1 MVEVTNQFEDLIPS
15 SQDPYLPTHIN
26 QFADLAPTE
35 TKITGPFNPKTYTDK
50 KAYIGISNIEED
62 YKDITSD
69 LNAFDRFFFQTI
81 LGNEQVFRQKR
92 GESNFVENVKGFR
105 DALLSRDFS
114 AILGALGGYAGVEKF
129 FKSTASKLF
138 KKNPYIMTASV
149 LGGALGATGTQQ
161 LYDRVKEWITGDEE
175 SIREIWEKIPADFKR
190 NLTYEM
196 FGVGLASVPYY
207 IKRGLMSGGR
217 NLKQL
222 FDSVKIFGGGKRI
235 AEIEKL
241 LKSGNYKSFA
251 EKQALKQ
258 ELKTLRSKKIDII
271 PQDVAGP
278 FAKMFMRIGGI
289 FPFVGRPLTKF
300 IERRGLNLSNK
311 LDETL
316 FALAPTGGT
325 QGKLGKNIVKL
336 ASKEYLSFRK
346 LVGKQYDKFLNLASG
361 IRNGKKIK
369 GFDVNI
375 VPLSKMNQADAPNHL
390 LDEARKIIRDAQ
402 AGGKGEI
409 PRDLQT
415 EAYKTA
421 LMIIKNFGGK
431 THTDVR
437 TLRNIITKNFKDAIQ
452 RSYGK
457 GEGQSVK
464 QIVAMK
470 DAINK
475 SFQNLDL
482 SKVSQEVAD
491 NILAQ
496 YKIANNMY
504 QHGFTHNGK
513 FFEGIDLYKR
523 GMGESF
529 EKIKSGIFKNKLTTD
544 GKKYYGEWVKSIL
557 KFGDKDQ
564 VLDLYKL
571 IGKDDQAMGAFVR
584 AFIDD
589 AFSASAKTRGTD
601 AGPARESFNWLHF
614 NPDDFMKQLGF
625 LDLESSARGLTIGG
639 KEEAL
644 TTILNTLN
652 KSTDGKVI
660 SGTNFRQ
667 LLNAMS
673 KHGNV
678 WVPDVGGF
686 IRRAAVFGGIDT
698 ILGVALSPFFG
709 VGAAAGMAGG
719 LRLGPTLAGMQ
730 FTRLL
735 TNPNNTKYL
744 FEALDSRIPYFKRY
758 SAGIRLLELTQE
770 TLAEAGANLKDEA
783 KEDWDKLMMNFNKF
797 YMEAIDN
804 TPDEGDK
811 EPLKF
816 QNWGETGGLEIKPA
830 AQGDVVQ
837 PDERETVVVSDTEDT
852 EYVEEEVQINIPSPN
867 RDFEMAHVVPPL
879 PNPNRGS
886 QISGGVDP
894 SIVQRMESMGMPLFA
909 NEGGIASLMEHKKPQ
924 QMVA

>member
-1 MVEVTNQFEDLIPS
+1 MVEVTNQFEDLLPS
-15 SQDPYLPTHIN
+15 SQDPYLPTQIN
-26 QFADLAPTE
+26 QFADLIPTRTK
-35 TKITGPFNPKTYTDK
+35 TKIPSAFSPKAYTDK
-50 KAYIGISNIEED
+50 KAYIGQSDIQED
-62 YKDITSD
+62 YEDITED
-69 LNAFDRFFFQTI
+69 LGSFDKFFYQTI
-81 LGNEQVFRQKR
+81 LGNEEVFRQKK
-92 GESNFVENVKGFR
+92 SSDFAANVEAFK
-105 DALLSRDFS
+105 DAVLSRNF
-114 AILGALGGYAGVEKF
+114 AEILGALGGYAGIEKF
-129 FKSTASKLF
+129 FLSTASKVF
-138 KKNPYIMTASV
+138 KKNPYIMVASV
-149 LGGALGATGTQQ
+149 LAGAMGATATAQI
-161 LYDRVKEWITGDEE
+161 YDRVKEFITGDEE
-175 SIREIWEKIPADFKR
+175 TIREIWDKIPKDFKR

-217 NLKQL
+217 NVKQL
-222 FDSVKIFGGGKRI
+222 FDSVKIFGGGTRI

-241 LKSGNYKSFA
+241 LKSGNYKSFV
-251 EKQALKQ
+251 EKQALKK
-258 ELKTLRSKKIDII
+258 ELKTLKSKEISII

-300 IERRGLNLSNK
+300 IERRGKSLNLA

-336 ASKEYLSFRK
+336 AEKQYLNFRK
-346 LVGKQYDKFLNLASG
+346 LVGKQYDKFLDLASG
-361 IRNGKKIK
+361 IRNGKKIR

-375 VPLSKMNQADAPNHL
+375 VPLSKMNQGDLPNHL

-421 LMIIKNFGGK
+421 SMIIKNFGGK
-431 THTDVR
+431 TYTDVR
-437 TLRNIITKNFKDAIQ
+437 TLRNLITKNFKDAIQ

-457 GEGQSVK
+457 NEGNSVR

-504 QHGFTHNGK
+504 QHGFTHKGK

-523 GMGESF
+523 GMGEGF
-529 EKIKSGIFKNKLTTD
+529 EKVRAGIFKNKLSTE
-544 GKKYYGEWVKSIL
+544 GKKYYAEWVKSVL
-557 KFGDKDQ
+557 KFGDADQ

-571 IGKDDQAMGAFVR
+571 TGKDDQAMGAFVR

-614 NPDDFMKQLGF
+614 NPDDFMRQLGF
-625 LDLESSARGLTIGG
+625 LDLESSARGMTIGG

-652 KSTDGKVI
+652 KTTDGQVI
-660 SGTNFRQ
+660 SGNNFRQ

-686 IRRAAVFGGIDT
+686 IKRAAVFGGIDT
-698 ILGVALSPFFG
+698 IIGVALGPFFG
-709 VGAAAGMAGG
+709 VGGAIGMAGG

-735 TNPNNTKYL
+735 TNPKNVKYL
-744 FEALDSRIPYFKRY
+744 FETLDSRIPYFKRY
-758 SAGIRLLELTQE
+758 SAGIRLLELTQD
-770 TLAEAGANLKDEA
+770 TLMEAGANLKGKA
-783 KEDWDKLMMNFNKF
+783 QKDWDKLMINFNKF
-797 YMEAIDN
+797 YMEAIEN
-804 TPDEGDK
+804 TPDKGDK

-816 QNWGETGGLEIKPA
+816 QNFGQTGGGLINP
-830 AQGDVVQ
+830 VVEEYKTWDKSFYA
-837 PDERETVVVSDTEDT
+837 PEDETETVVVSEPDEI
-852 EYVEEEVQINIPSPN
+852 EEVEEAGEINIPSPN
-867 RDFEMAHVVPPL
+867 RDFAMADVVPPL
-879 PNPNRGS
+879 PSPE
-886 QISGGVDP
+886 IKGGV
-894 SIVQRMESMGMPLFA
+894 SSK
-909 NEGGIASLMEHKKPQ
+909 SLMPALYLLK
-924 QMVA
+924 

>member
-1 MVEVTNQFEDLIPS
+1 MGDQNIFTDLIPGSHPS
-15 SQDPYLPTHIN
+15 SEN
-26 QFADLAPTE
+26 KFADLIPTDTE
-35 TKITGPFNPKTYTDK
+35 TELPGFFEKFTDK
-50 KAYIGISNIEED
+50 KAYIGTSDIQED
-62 YKDITSD
+62 YEDITED
-69 LNAFDRFFFQTI
+69 LGSFDKFFFQTI
-81 LGNEQVFRQKR
+81 LGNEEVFRQKK
-92 GESNFVENVKGFR
+92 GDGNFASNVKAFK
-105 DALLSRDFS
+105 DAVLSRDFS

-129 FKSTASKLF
+129 FKSTAAKTF

-149 LGGALGATGTQQ
+149 LAGAIGATGTEQI
-161 LYDRVKEWITGDEE
+161 YDRVKEWITGDEE
-175 SIREIWEKIPADFKR
+175 TIAEIWEKIPNDFKR

-196 FGVGLASVPYY
+196 FGVGLATIPYY
-207 IKRGLMSGGR
+207 IKRGVMSGGR
-217 NLKQL
+217 NIKQL
-222 FDSVKIFGGGKRI
+222 FDSVKIFGGGARI

-251 EKQALKQ
+251 EKQALQ
-258 ELKTLRSKKIDII
+258 TELKTLRDKRIDII

-289 FPFVGRPLTKF
+289 FPFVGRSLKKF
-300 IERRGLNLSNK
+300 IEKRGENLSTK
-311 LDETL
+311 LNETL

-325 QGKLGKNIVKL
+325 QGQLGKNIVKL
-336 ASKEYLSFRK
+336 AEKQYLNFRK
-346 LVGKQYDKFLNLASG
+346 IVGKQYDKFLDLASG

-375 VPLSKMNQADAPNHL
+375 APLSKLNKDSPDYL
-390 LDEARKIIRDAQ
+390 LDVARKIIRDAQ
-402 AGGKGEI
+402 AGGKGEL

-421 LMIIKNFGGK
+421 LMLINNFGGK
-431 THTDVR
+431 THMDVR
-437 TLRNIITKNFKDAIQ
+437 TLRNIITSNLKDAIK
-452 RSYGK
+452 RSYSKENGA
-457 GEGQSVK
+457 SVK
-464 QIVAMK
+464 KLVEMK
-470 DAINK
+470 EAINK
-475 SFQNLDL
+475 SFANLDL

-504 QHGFTHNGK
+504 QHGFKHEGK

-529 EKIKSGIFKNKLTTD
+529 EKIKSGIFKNKLTTE
-544 GKKYYGEWVKSIL
+544 GKKYYAEWVKSVL

-571 IGKDDQAMGAFVR
+571 TGKDNQAMGAFVR

-589 AFSASAKTRGTD
+589 AFSAAAKTRGTD
-601 AGPARESFNWLHF
+601 SGPARESFNWLHF

-652 KSTDGKVI
+652 KATDGQVI

-667 LLNAMS
+667 LLNS
-673 KHGNV
+673 FSRHGNV

-686 IRRAAVFGGIDT
+686 IKRAAVFGGIDT
-698 ILGVALSPFFG
+698 ILGVTLAPFFG
-709 VGAAAGMAGG
+709 IGAAAGMAGG

-730 FTRLL
+730 FTKLL
-735 TNPNNTKYL
+735 TNPQNVKYL

-758 SAGIRLLELTQE
+758 SAGIRLLELTQDS
-770 TLAEAGANLKDEA
+770 LMEAGADLKGKAEKDFS
-783 KEDWDKLMMNFNKF
+783 KLMTNFNKF
-797 YMEAIDN
+797 YMEALDN
-804 TPDEGDK
+804 MPDEGDK

-816 QNWGETGGLEIKPA
+816 QNWGETGGLLINPA
-830 AQGDVVQ
+830 ARGDVVQ
-837 PDERETVVVSDTEDT
+837 PDETETVVDSEPDEI
-852 EYVEEEVQINIPSPN
+852 EEEVVEDVEINIPVPN
-867 RDFEMAHVVPPL
+867 RNFAMADVIPPL
-879 PNPNRGS
+879 PNPQAQVGS
-886 QISGGVDP
+886 EISGGVDP
-894 SIVQRMESMGMPLFA
+894 SIIARMESMGMPLFA

>member
-1 MVEVTNQFEDLIPS
+1 MVDQTNIFEDLVPSSHPSSENKFADLIPS
-15 SQDPYLPTHIN
+15 D
-26 QFADLAPTE
+26 TE
-35 TKITGPFNPKTYTDK
+35 TELPGFFEKFTDK
-50 KAYIGISNIEED
+50 KAYIGTSDIQED
-62 YKDITSD
+62 YEDITED
-69 LNAFDRFFFQTI
+69 LGSFDKFFYQTI
-81 LGNEQVFRQKR
+81 LGNEEVFRQKKS
-92 GESNFVENVKGFR
+92 EDFATNVKAFK
-105 DALLSRDFS
+105 DAVLSRDFA
-114 AILGALGGYAGVEKF
+114 AILGALGGYAGIEKF
-129 FKSTASKLF
+129 FKSTAAKMF
-138 KKNPYIMTASV
+138 KKNPWIMTASV
-149 LGGALGATGTQQ
+149 LAGATGATGTEQI
-161 LYDRVKEWITGDEE
+161 YDRVKEFITGDEE
-175 SIREIWEKIPADFKR
+175 TIREIWEKIPDDFKR

-207 IKRGLMSGGR
+207 VKRGVMSGGR
-217 NLKQL
+217 NIKQL
-222 FDSVKIFGGGKRI
+222 FDSVRIFGGGARI

-251 EKQALKQ
+251 EKQVLQ
-258 ELKTLRSKKIDII
+258 TELKTLRDKRIDII
-271 PQDVAGP
+271 PQDIAGP
-278 FAKMFMRIGGI
+278 FGQMFIRIGGI
-289 FPFVGRPLTKF
+289 FPWLARPLKKFAEKRGENLNTK
-300 IERRGLNLSNK
+300 LN
-311 LDETL
+311 ETL

-325 QGKLGKNIVKL
+325 QGQLGKNIVKL
-336 ASKEYLSFRK
+336 AEKQYLNFRK
-346 LVGKQYDKFLNLASG
+346 IVGKQYDKFLDLASG

-375 VPLSKMNQADAPNHL
+375 APLSKLNKDSPDYL
-390 LDEARKIIRDAQ
+390 LDVARKIIRDAQ
-402 AGGKGEI
+402 AGGKGEL

-421 LMIIKNFGGK
+421 LMLINNFGGK
-431 THTDVR
+431 THMDVR
-437 TLRNIITKNFKDAIQ
+437 TLRNLITKNFKDAIQ

-457 GEGQSVK
+457 GEGNSVR

-504 QHGFTHNGK
+504 QHGFTHKGK

-529 EKIKSGIFKNKLTTD
+529 EKVKSGIFKNKLTTE
-544 GKKYYGEWVKSIL
+544 GKKYYAEWVKSVL

-571 IGKDDQAMGAFVR
+571 TGKDDQAMGAFVR

-625 LDLESSARGLTIGG
+625 LDLESSARGMTIGG

-652 KSTDGKVI
+652 KATDGQVI

-673 KHGNV
+673 RHGKL

-686 IRRAAVFGGIDT
+686 VKRAAVFGGIDT
-698 ILGVALSPFFG
+698 ILGVALAPFFG
-709 VGAAAGMAGG
+709 IGGAAGMAGG
-719 LRLGPTLAGMQ
+719 LGLLPTLGGYQ
-730 FTRLL
+730 FTKLL
-735 TNPNNTKYL
+735 ANPKNVKYL

-758 SAGIRLLELTQE
+758 SAGIRILELTQDS
-770 TLAEAGANLKDEA
+770 LMEAGADLKGKAQKDF
-783 KEDWDKLMMNFNKF
+783 DKLMINFNKF
-797 YMEAIDN
+797 YMEAIEN

-816 QNWGETGGLEIKPA
+816 QNFGETGGLLINPA
-830 AQGDVVQ
+830 ARGDVVQ
-837 PDERETVVVSDTEDT
+837 PDETETVVVSEPDEI
-852 EYVEEEVQINIPSPN
+852 EEEVVEDVKINIPSPHRN
-867 RDFEMAHVVPPL
+867 FAMADVVPPL
-879 PNPNRGS
+879 PGPN
-886 QISGGVDP
+886 IKADIDP
-894 SIVQRMESMGMPLFA
+894 SIIERMESLGMPLFA
-909 NEGGIASLMEHKKPQ
+909 NEGGIASLMQHKKPQ
-924 QMVA
+924 QMVV

>member
-1 MVEVTNQFEDLIPS
+1 MVDQTNIFEDLVPSSHPSSENKFADLIPS
-15 SQDPYLPTHIN
+15 D
-26 QFADLAPTE
+26 TE
-35 TKITGPFNPKTYTDK
+35 TELPGFFEKFTDK
-50 KAYIGISNIEED
+50 KAYIGTSDIQED
-62 YKDITSD
+62 YEDITED
-69 LNAFDRFFFQTI
+69 LGSFDKFFYQTI
-81 LGNEQVFRQKR
+81 LGNEEVFRQKKS
-92 GESNFVENVKGFR
+92 EDFATNVKAFK
-105 DALLSRDFS
+105 DAVLSRDFS
-114 AILGALGGYAGVEKF
+114 AILGALGGYAGIEKF
-129 FKSTASKLF
+129 FKSTAAKMF
-138 KKNPYIMTASV
+138 KKNPWIMTASV
-149 LGGALGATGTQQ
+149 LAGATGATGTEQI
-161 LYDRVKEWITGDEE
+161 YDRVKEFITGDEE
-175 SIREIWEKIPADFKR
+175 TIAEIWAKIPNDFKR

-207 IKRGLMSGGR
+207 VKRGVMSGGR
-217 NLKQL
+217 NIKQL
-222 FDSVKIFGGGKRI
+222 FDSVRIFGGGARI

-251 EKQALKQ
+251 EKQVLQ
-258 ELKTLRSKKIDII
+258 TELKTLRDKRIDII
-271 PQDVAGP
+271 PQDIAGP
-278 FAKMFMRIGGI
+278 FGQMFIRIGGI
-289 FPFVGRPLTKF
+289 FPWLARPLKKFAEKRGENLNTK
-300 IERRGLNLSNK
+300 LN
-311 LDETL
+311 ETL

-325 QGKLGKNIVKL
+325 QGQLGKNIVKL
-336 ASKEYLSFRK
+336 AEKQYLNFRK
-346 LVGKQYDKFLNLASG
+346 IVGKQYDKFLDLASG

-375 VPLSKMNQADAPNHL
+375 APLSKLNKDSPDYL
-390 LDEARKIIRDAQ
+390 LDVARKIIRDAQ
-402 AGGKGEI
+402 AGGKGEL

-421 LMIIKNFGGK
+421 LMLINNFGGK
-431 THTDVR
+431 THMDVR
-437 TLRNIITKNFKDAIQ
+437 TLRNLITKNFKDAIQ

-457 GEGQSVK
+457 GEGNSVR

-504 QHGFTHNGK
+504 QHGFTHKGK

-529 EKIKSGIFKNKLTTD
+529 EKVKSGIFKNKLTTE
-544 GKKYYGEWVKSIL
+544 GKKYYAEWVKSVL

-571 IGKDDQAMGAFVR
+571 TGKDDQAMGAFVR

-625 LDLESSARGLTIGG
+625 LDLESSARGMTIGG

-652 KSTDGKVI
+652 KATDGQVI

-673 KHGNV
+673 RHGKL

-686 IRRAAVFGGIDT
+686 VKRAAVFGGIDT
-698 ILGVALSPFFG
+698 ILGVALAPFFG
-709 VGAAAGMAGG
+709 IGGAAGMAGG
-719 LRLGPTLAGMQ
+719 LGLLPTLGGYQ
-730 FTRLL
+730 FTKLL
-735 TNPNNTKYL
+735 ANPKNVKYL

-758 SAGIRLLELTQE
+758 SAGIRILELTQDS
-770 TLAEAGANLKDEA
+770 LMEAGADLKGKAQKDF
-783 KEDWDKLMMNFNKF
+783 DKLMINFNKF
-797 YMEAIDN
+797 YMEAIEN

-816 QNWGETGGLEIKPA
+816 QNFGETGGLLINPA
-830 AQGDVVQ
+830 ARGDVVQ
-837 PDERETVVVSDTEDT
+837 PDETETVVVSEPDEI
-852 EYVEEEVQINIPSPN
+852 EEEVVEDVKINIPSPHRN
-867 RDFEMAHVVPPL
+867 FAMADVVPPL
-879 PNPNRGS
+879 PGPN
-886 QISGGVDP
+886 IKADIDP
-894 SIVQRMESMGMPLFA
+894 SIIERMESLGMPLFA
-909 NEGGIASLMEHKKPQ
+909 NEGGIASLMQHKKPQ
-924 QMVA
+924 QMVV